1 MRDRKFQ
8 LVVLIAALTWIPSSS
23 AQAVQLQDLVRI
35 KGAESNKLV
44 GMGLVVGLNGT
55 GDGGKFMPAMRPLAA
70 MMNRLMDPNVVA
82 AELKDVKN
90 VALVSV
96 TVKLPASGV
105 REGDHVDVQIAS
117 LGPAKSLAGGRLF
130 MTPLLPPVPNDK
142 SPVFGFAEGNLRI
155 PDSDSPTVA
164 VVRNG
169 AVLTRD
175 IHARYLDES
184 GRMTLVLSAPNAT
197 WPMANT
203 IATLVN
209 DLMTPD
215 APPIAQA
222 IDQKNIVIQ
231 LPRAEMAN
239 PAAFISQVLEIHLDP
254 SLVRSEARVVI
265 NQRTGTIV
273 MTGDVEMSP
282 VAISHPGLTITT
294 VTPQPQPTPEQ
305 PEVEQ
310 KEFVAMDPGKRGGAR
325 LSDLLAAFNQ
335 LKVPP
340 QDRIDIIKQIHKAG
354 DLHAQLILED

>member
-1 MRDRKFQ
+1 MTDRKYFMMFQ
-8 LVVLIAALTWIPSSS
+8 AAALGLVLAS
-23 AQAVQLQDLVRI
+23 AAHAVQLQDLVRI

-44 GMGLVVGLNGT
+44 GMGLVVGLSGT

-82 AELKDVKN
+82 SELKDVKN

-105 REGDHVDVQIAS
+105 REGDHVDVQVAS
-117 LGPAKSLAGGRLF
+117 LGPAKSLEGGRLF
-130 MTPLLPPVPNDK
+130 MTPLLPPVPNDQ
-142 SPVFGFAEGNLRI
+142 SPVFGFAEGNLRVAD
-155 PDSDSPTVA
+155 PNKPTMATVQD
-164 VVRNG
+164 G

-175 IHARYLDES
+175 VHARYLDEV
-184 GRMTLVLSAPNAT
+184 GRLTLVLNSANAT

-209 DLMTPD
+209 DLMAPE
-215 APPIAQA
+215 APPIARA
-222 IDQKNIVIQ
+222 IDQKNIVVQ
-231 LPRAEMAN
+231 LPRTELSN

-273 MTGDVEMSP
+273 MTGDVELSP

-294 VTPQPQPTPEQ
+294 IIPPPQPSAENPAMEQ
-305 PEVEQ
+305 N
-310 KEFVAMDPGKRGGAR
+310 EFVGIDPNRRGGAR
-325 LSDLLAAFNQ
+325 LGDLLAAFNQ
-335 LKVPP
+335 LKVPA
-340 QDRIDIIKQIHKAG
+340 QDRIEIIKQIHKAG
-354 DLHAQLILED
+354 DLHAQLIVED